1 MIRLVELKNWRA
13 YEDAAIDLGSR
24 IVFFVAPNGVGKSS
38 LMEAVRWCLLGEPA
52 TRKAKTA
59 VRLGARLATV
69 TVEVGLSQPDQTLRV
84 ERSLSPAGRAT
95 FAASL
100 DGLTIQEDKYAELL
114 ADRWRADHGLID
126 RLMFTDPHLP
136 AAKSAFPVRDHLA
149 ATLGVKPLLEAAAG
163 LQGARKDIAVRVSV
177 LRRELDQVEADATSH
192 QATVSSA
199 AAELKAI
206 AEQRHALAS
215 ELQQAEAAASLA
227 RRWDEYREAVAVHND
242 AVAEILAELSEV
254 IEVDAAAPQLSL
266 ADARDDASALLA
278 EARQSKAE
286 REIARARSAGA
297 SDLLADPTTTCPTC
311 LRPLSE
317 HERLAALAQ
326 HGDAITDADGDAR
339 QAVEAEAE
347 AQDRL
352 NTLATFISRLAAL
365 HAPSSPTNPDPGSE
379 AGAYLLQLRES
390 AQSLA
395 EEAGR
400 LQGIAAAEADRAT
413 FDVRLQQTRD
423 ALRSAAHEEQL
434 LSTAIDVFDRLADK
448 TLRDRIDPLIAELS
462 SRWKILFGT
471 DGLTLEPSGELT
483 VNSAGGTLSI
493 TDLSGGERA
502 TAILI
507 ARLLVTASTTR
518 VPTVWF
524 DEPLEHLDPRRRSAV
539 ARTIVRAGQ
548 TDTVAQLIVSTYED
562 RIARQL
568 AAADPDNVRVVHA
581 DVRPHY

>member
-1 MIRLVELKNWRA
+1 MIRLAELKNWRS

-59 VRLGARLATV
+59 VRLGARSATV

-84 ERSLSPAGRAT
+84 ERSLSPAGKAT

-100 DGLTIQEDKYAELL
+100 DGLTIQEDKYVELL

-126 RLMFTDPHLP
+126 RLMFTDPQLL

-163 LQGARKDIAVRVSV
+163 LQAAGKDIAVRVSV

-199 AAELKAI
+199 AAALKAI

-254 IEVDAAAPQLSL
+254 VEVDAAAPQLSL
-266 ADARDDASALLA
+266 ADAREDVSALLA

-311 LRPLSE
+311 LRSLSE
-317 HERLAALAQ
+317 HERIAALAQ

-339 QAVEAEAE
+339 QAVEAEA
-347 AQDRL
+347 QDRL
-352 NTLATFISRLAAL
+352 NTLATSMSRLAVL

-379 AGAYLLQLRES
+379 AGAHLLQLRES
-390 AQSLA
+390 ENSLD

-400 LQGIAAAEADRAT
+400 LQGIAAAEANRAT

-448 TLRDRIDPLIAELS
+448 TLRDRIDPLIGELS

-548 TDTVAQLIVSTYED
+548 TGTVAQLIVSTYED
-562 RIARQL
+562 QIARQL

>member
-1 MIRLVELKNWRA
+1 MIGLVELKNWRA
-13 YEDAAIDLGSR
+13 YEDTAIDMGSR
-24 IVFFVAPNGVGKSS
+24 VVFFVAPNGVGKSS
-38 LMEAVRWCLLGEPA
+38 LMEAVRWCLLGEPVS
-52 TRKAKTA
+52 RKAKAA
-59 VRLGARLATV
+59 VRLGARSATV
-69 TVEVGLSQPDQTLRV
+69 AVEVGLSQPDQTLRV
-84 ERSLSPAGRAT
+84 ERSLSPAGKAT

-100 DGLTIQEDKYAELL
+100 DGRAIQEDNYAELL

-149 ATLGVKPLLEAAAG
+149 ATLGVKPLLEAAAR
-163 LQGARKDIAVRVSV
+163 LRAARKDIAKRVSV
-177 LRRELDQVEADATSH
+177 LRRELGQVEADTASH

-199 AAELKAI
+199 AADLKAI
-206 AEQRHALAS
+206 AVQRLTLAG
-215 ELQQAEAAASLA
+215 ELQQAEAAALLA
-227 RRWDEYREAVAVHND
+227 RRWDEYRDAVAVHND
-242 AVAEILAELSEV
+242 EVAEILAELSEV
-254 IEVDAAAPQLSL
+254 IEVDAVEPQFSL
-266 ADARDDASALLA
+266 ADARDDASALLD
-278 EARQSKAE
+278 EVRESKAE
-286 REIARARSAGA
+286 REITRARSAGA
-297 SDLLADPTTTCPTC
+297 SELLANPTTMCPTC

-317 HERLAALAQ
+317 HERLSALAQ
-326 HGDAITDADGDAR
+326 HGEVVAGAEGDAR
-339 QAVEAEAE
+339 KAVEAESA

-352 NTLATFISRLAAL
+352 NTLAAFMSRLATL
-365 HAPSSPTNPDPGSE
+365 REPSSPTNPDPGSE
-379 AGAYLLQLRES
+379 AVAHLLQLRES

-400 LQGIAAAEADRAT
+400 LQGIAAAEADRAS
-413 FDVRLQQTRD
+413 FDVRLRQARG
-423 ALRSAAHEEQL
+423 ALQSAVREEQL
-434 LSTAIDVFDRLADK
+434 LSIAIDVFDRLADK
-448 TLRDRIDPLIAELS
+448 TLRDRIDPLIRELS
-462 SRWKILFGT
+462 SRWKVLFGT

-493 TDLSGGERA
+493 NDLSGGERA
-502 TAILI
+502 TAIVI

-524 DEPLEHLDPRRRSAV
+524 DEPLEHLDPRRRAAV